1 MTHRAQ
7 LAILLLVLV
16 LLALAIL
23 LPRPAASDAPAA
35 ASRIPA
41 SEFVPVGSA
50 GSLSGLSTPGAPFQS
65 RTTGA
70 AIGPTFTAA
79 PQGALPG
86 GQRPATPSP
95 SAPRPVSVAPVS
107 RHPVGR
113 QSASSGETPATGP
126 TAPSVAGQASWMP
139 ERYGA
144 RYLAL
149 PAGPGHRVRICGA
162 GGCAVMTSNDSGP
175 DRAMQ
180 RAGRVADIGVLAWE
194 AICGLPRSAG
204 PCRVTVT
211 PWK

>member
-1 MTHRAQ
+1 MTHREQ
-7 LAILLLVLV
+7 LAVLLLVLA
-16 LLALAIL
+16 LLLLAIL
-23 LPRPAASDAPAA
+23 WPPSTQSDQPVA

-41 SEFVPVGSA
+41 SEFEAIRSADPLASGQASISADPQPRTLPVVGSPPI
-50 GSLSGLSTPGAPFQS
+50 LEE
-65 RTTGA
+65 
-70 AIGPTFTAA
+70 
-79 PQGALPG
+79 
-86 GQRPATPSP
+86 PAPSP

-204 PCRVTVT
+204 LCRVKVEVT
-211 PWK
+211 W